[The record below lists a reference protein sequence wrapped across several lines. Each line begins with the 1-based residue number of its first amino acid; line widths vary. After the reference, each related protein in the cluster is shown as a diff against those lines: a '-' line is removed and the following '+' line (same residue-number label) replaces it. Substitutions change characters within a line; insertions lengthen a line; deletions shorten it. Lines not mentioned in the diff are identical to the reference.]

1 MHSDTY
7 VNTTN
12 LASFLSSYDSIRP
25 YYFGSDVQIFDKSN
39 KTPFNCDGVKYPLC
53 SSNQPI
59 NVKYATF
66 SRGVILSRGLLELLI
81 TRIYTNVPF
90 FGKEI
95 KYTRSYC
102 YSVSLNDARLGGC
115 LYYELGIQ
123 LTIEARLG
131 RFLAPTCNAIDKDK
145 YHSEMTLRHATYGKN
160 CKENLI
166 ISERWKK
173 TLSSIVIGITSYHDD
188 RVRTKNL
195 VESIVC
201 LYSTNALAN
210 S

>member
-90 FGKEI
+90 FGK
-95 KYTRSYC
+95 K
-102 YSVSLNDARLGGC
+102 LN
-115 LYYELGIQ
+115 IQ
-123 LTIEARLG
+123 EVI
-131 RFLAPTCNAIDKDK
+131 AIV
-145 YHSEMTLRHATYGKN
+145 YH
-160 CKENLI
+160 
-166 ISERWKK
+166 
-173 TLSSIVIGITSYHDD
+173 
-188 RVRTKNL
+188 
-195 VESIVC
+195 
-201 LYSTNALAN
+201 
-210 S
+210 